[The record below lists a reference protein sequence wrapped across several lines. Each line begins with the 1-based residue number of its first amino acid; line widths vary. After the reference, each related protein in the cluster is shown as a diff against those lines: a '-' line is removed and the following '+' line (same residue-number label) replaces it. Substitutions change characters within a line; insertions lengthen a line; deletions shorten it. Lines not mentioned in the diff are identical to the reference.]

1 MSRVT
6 KQDLIDQIE
15 SLKKQNER
23 LVADREQYFIRM
35 QNAELEAE
43 RVKRQPP
50 EAEQLEFDRDEL
62 LREVDSL
69 RAELEATKGKLKEA
83 RKTANR
89 CEHELNDLKRKYQ
102 TARSTIEMQRQS
114 IANKEKDIAA
124 LKKSAAESFN
134 NSAAINEQQAPEN
147 PKRGRPVAIT
157 EQQRQSIRLLRERGV
172 SVRAIAQAVGVSVGS
187 VQRILNADKSA
198 K

>member
-6 KQDLIDQIE
+6 KQDLLDQIDTLE
-15 SLKKQNER
+15 KRNER
-23 LVADREQYFIRM
+23 LVEDKNEYFIRM

-43 RVKRQPP
+43 RLKRQPP
-50 EAEQLEFDRDEL
+50 EAEQLEFERDEL

-83 RKTANR
+83 RTTATKHK
-89 CEHELNDLKRKYQ
+89 HELDDLKRHYSV
-102 TARSTIEMQRQS
+102 ARNTIDMQKQLL
-114 IANKEKDIAA
+114 AGKEKELEA
-124 LKKSAAESFN
+124 LKKSRRSELLDQP
-134 NSAAINEQQAPEN
+134 IPEN

-157 EQQRQSIRLLRERGV
+157 ADQRQSVRSFRERGV

-187 VQRILNADKSA
+187 VQRILNADNPTKA
-198 K
+198 

>member
-1 MSRVT
+1 MPRVT
-6 KQDLIDQIE
+6 KQDLLDQIE
-15 SLKKQNER
+15 KLEKRNEQ
-23 LVADREQYFIRM
+23 LVADKEEYFIRM

-43 RVKRQPP
+43 RLKRQPP
-50 EAEQLEFDRDEL
+50 EVEQLEFDRDEL

-89 CEHELNDLKRKYQ
+89 CEHELNDLKRKHS
-102 TARSTIEMQRQS
+102 TARSTIAMQSQRLSSQEAEIES
-114 IANKEKDIAA
+114 
-124 LKKSAAESFN
+124 LRKSTAEAFN
-134 NSAAINEQQAPEN
+134 NSASLNEQQIPEN

-157 EQQRQSIRLLRERGV
+157 PEQRQSVRSLRERGV

-187 VQRILNADKSA
+187 VQRILNQSS
-198 K
+198 